1 MGTDDRDRSVI
12 EKMLTYCRQIEEAH
26 VQFGRDRQV
35 FVENS
40 VYQNAVALC
49 VMQIGELAN
58 HLSEEF
64 RREHAGIPWRAIR
77 GMRNLVAHE
86 YGRLDAAILW
96 ETATEDIVE
105 LGQYCKT
112 VLGQ

>member
-1 MGTDDRDRSVI
+1 MGTDDRDRSLL

-26 VQFGRDRQV
+26 AQFGRDREV
-35 FVENS
+35 FLQSS